1 MFSHKYDSQIIN
13 DLEVDNDELDNIAN
27 LAADLL
33 CRIESGDIQII
44 NISVDHD
51 DNEDS
56 VSNLKNALTKMG
68 YEIK

>member
-1 MFSHKYDSQIIN
+1 
-13 DLEVDNDELDNIAN
+13 
-27 LAADLL
+27 L